1 MNRAALNS
9 ATWAISAALA
19 LALLSGGVLCAQE
32 QRELTLKSAVTLA
45 LANSH
50 AVALAQAQYTVA
62 KAEIAVNR
70 SPFLP
75 YLFTGSGLAYT
86 YGFPETPGGNPP
98 SIFNLGYTQSIFDPV
113 LRGQLRASRQR
124 AENQRLELEK
134 TRDSVMV
141 AAASDYLELAEV
153 RHSLQL
159 LRTERASQQSIL
171 DVTRDRVSSGLELPM
186 EATRMELAQARVEQ
200 RIVQLEGRDEAL
212 ADELRDLAGIHSGVP
227 IEVSSEDLPGEPESP
242 PEAASNGAG
251 SDLVNTVVNQA
262 IAFSPD
268 IKEALNEKTAETE
281 IWKGARGAYWPT
293 VSLVGE
299 YSVLSRINNYD
310 QFYRTFQRNNVNIG
324 IQLTIPIYDARTRA
338 NVALAHGQLVT
349 AELAA
354 GQKRSEVS
362 LAAKQHLRDLREA
375 DASRKVARLDLQLS
389 REGLDA
395 SQSRYDQGHATLR
408 DLERARVEENEKW
421 LAFLE
426 ADFACQKT
434 QLFLWQSTGELAQRL
449 Q

>member
-1 MNRAALNS
+1 MNRSLWDYAARVVSVALQLAFLS
-9 ATWAISAALA
+9 AGLA
-19 LALLSGGVLCAQE
+19 RAQE
-32 QRELTLKSAVTLA
+32 LHKITLKSAVALA
-45 LANSH
+45 LTNSR

-62 KAEIAVNR
+62 KAEIAVNQ

-98 SIFNLGYTQSIFDPV
+98 SIFNLGYTQTIFD
-113 LRGQLRASRQR
+113 LRLKGHLRAARER

-141 AAASDYLELAEV
+141 LTATNYLELAEV
-153 RHSLQL
+153 RHSLDL
-159 LRTERASQQSIL
+159 LRTERASQRSIL
-171 DVTRDRVSSGLELPM
+171 DVTRDRVSSGLELPI

-200 RIVQLEGRDEAL
+200 RIIQLEGRDETL
-212 ADELRDLAGIHSGVP
+212 ADGLRDLAGIHSGDL
-227 IEVSSEDLPGEPESP
+227 IEVSPEDLPAEVEP
-242 PEAASNGAG
+242 ASDGVAN
-251 SDLVNTVVNQA
+251 DVVNQA

-281 IWKGARGAYWPT
+281 IWKGERGGYWPT

-310 QFYRTFQRNNVNIG
+310 QFYNRFQRNNLNIG

-338 NVALAHGQLVT
+338 NVALAHSQLIT

-354 GQKRSEVS
+354 GQKRSEVG

-375 DASRKVARLDLQLS
+375 VAARKVARLDLQLS

-395 SQSRYDQGHATLR
+395 VQSRYDQGHATLR
-408 DLERARVEENEKW
+408 DLEQARVEENEKW
-421 LAFLE
+421 LAFLV
-426 ADFACQKT
+426 ADFARQKA
-434 QLFLWQSTGELAQRL
+434 QLSLWQSTGELAQHL